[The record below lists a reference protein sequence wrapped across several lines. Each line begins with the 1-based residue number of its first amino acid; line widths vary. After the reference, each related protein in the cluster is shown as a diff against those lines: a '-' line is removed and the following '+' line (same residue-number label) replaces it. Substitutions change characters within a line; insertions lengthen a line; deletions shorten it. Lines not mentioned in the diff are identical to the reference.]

1 MEQLVKSNFEE
12 NIDWIFENNR
22 KRRIEAHK
30 KEHEKKE
37 IESEKS
43 IEEQLKELM
52 EAYYNDLEIDYE
64 AFFKALIKNS

>member
-1 MEQLVKSNFEE
+1 MEKLVKSNFEE

-22 KRRIEAHK
+22 KRRIEAYK

-43 IEEQLKELM
+43 IEEQLKESM
-52 EAYYNDLEIDYE
+52 EADYNDLEIDYE
-64 AFFKALIKNS
+64 ALFKALTKNS

>member
-1 MEQLVKSNFEE
+1 MKQKVKSNFEE
-12 NIDWIFENNR
+12 KMEQNLKNCYE
-22 KRRIEAHK
+22 KKIEKYK

-64 AFFKALIKNS
+64 ALFKALTKNS

>member
-1 MEQLVKSNFEE
+1 MKQKVKSNFEE
-12 NIDWIFENNR
+12 KMEQNLKNCYE
-22 KRRIEAHK
+22 KKIEKYK

-37 IESEKS
+37 IESKKVIGEQ
-43 IEEQLKELM
+43 IEEFM

>member
-22 KRRIEAHK
+22 KRRIEVYK

-43 IEEQLKELM
+43 IGEQIGEFM

-64 AFFKALIKNS
+64 ALFKALTKNS

>member
-22 KRRIEAHK
+22 KRRIEAYK

-43 IEEQLKELM
+43 IEEQLKASM
-52 EAYYNDLEIDYE
+52 NAQYDKDLIDYE
-64 AFFKALIKNS
+64 ALFKALTQKS